1 MTNRILC
8 LFALFACACGD
19 ARVTSAPDI
28 YIEAPGAIE
37 FIEGSETNRETLTVE
52 NRGSSALQMRNFRL
66 ENLSGEGT
74 LSASFVGADVNIT
87 LNQGDSPDTAL
98 VELLED
104 EQLVLTVTY
113 SGSFSQSEIGRI
125 TLQTNDPDE
134 RNVTI
139 SIISGAGG
147 AEIRVNPSTLDFETV
162 EVGAERSKEVS
173 VRNTGLRPLEIT
185 GMSVEGSLDYKVT
198 QLSRPSL
205 EEGVEPTPFYERSD
219 GEMDF
224 PVSIGAGKNILV
236 TVTFAPTTTLTNV
249 TSELVIE
256 SNADNLQSNE
266 TGLSTVRVNLLANG
280 ARACLIASPQVLDF
294 GSAIRVDSQDVET
307 PNQRSIV
314 IESCGTAD
322 LRVDRI
328 ELETDNGV
336 FKLLELPDVE
346 TGDPIFR
353 LPGLDPSMP
362 APSRELKVGFWPTEL
377 TSYGNRLYIYS
388 NDLDSPEVVD
398 LFGRGVDNQCPVAL
412 TSEIEYNAKPLD
424 IIMLD
429 GSRSM
434 DAGGEV
440 VQWEWTVTERPQ
452 GSVSAPVESYTDPLR
467 PADGGPGDDT
477 STAEALFF
485 VDIAGRYT
493 LELKV
498 VDNLGQPSCDPP
510 AAIVTVTA
518 IPNKDLHIEL
528 TWQTPDDPDE
538 TDTTGTD
545 LDLHLRHEM
554 AVADGQNNWASAAGD
569 GGQYDCYY
577 LNKAP
582 NWGGAGVED
591 NPSLDIDDTNGAGP
605 ENVTMAGPEV
615 GVGYDIA
622 VLYFR
627 ARSTFGVAGANNLIE
642 HPSFATLRIFV
653 RGALIAEFVGD
664 LFEEQQLWHV
674 ARVNW
679 CENADALSC
688 PRIDI
693 IDRFYEPS
701 EYVWT
706 R

>member
-1 MTNRILC
+1 L
-8 LFALFACACGD
+8 L
-19 ARVTSAPDI
+19 PD
-28 YIEAPGAIE
+28 
-37 FIEGSETNRETLTVE
+37 ETVQLTV
-52 NRGSSALQMRNFRL
+52 NYTGNF
-66 ENLSGEGT
+66 
-74 LSASFVGADVNIT
+74 A
-87 LNQGDSPDTAL
+87 
-98 VELLED
+98 
-104 EQLVLTVTY
+104 
-113 SGSFSQSEIGRI
+113 QSELGRI

-139 SIISGAGG
+139 PIRSGAGG
-147 AEIRVNPSTLDFETV
+147 AEIRVTPSTLDFETV
-162 EVGAERSKEVS
+162 EVGAERSKELS
-173 VRNTGLRPLEIT
+173 VRNTGLRTLDIS
-185 GMSVEGSLDYKVT
+185 GMNVEGSLDYKVT
-198 QLSRPSL
+198 QISRPSA
-205 EEGVEPTPFYERSD
+205 EDGGTPTTLYELSD
-219 GEMDF
+219 GNIEYPIAVDA
-224 PVSIGAGKNILV
+224 GANLLV

-249 TSELVIE
+249 TSDLVIE
-256 SNADNLQSNE
+256 SNADNLQSDE

-280 ARACLIASPQVLDF
+280 ARACLIASPTVLDF
-294 GSAIRVDSQDVET
+294 GSAFRVESQDIET
-307 PNQRSIV
+307 PNQRTIV
-314 IESCGTAD
+314 LESCGTAD

-328 ELETDNGV
+328 ELETDDGV
-336 FKLLELPDVE
+336 YKVLELPEVE
-346 TGDPIFR
+346 AGDPIFR
-353 LPGLDPSMP
+353 LPGLEPNMP

-388 NDLDSPEVVD
+388 NDLDSPAVVD
-398 LFGRGVDNQCPVAL
+398 LFGRGTDNQCPVAL
-412 TSEIEYNAKPLD
+412 TDETEYNAKPLD
-424 IIMLD
+424 IISLD

-440 VQWEWTVTERPQ
+440 VQWEWTVTNRPQ

-467 PADGGPGDDT
+467 PADGGPADDT
-477 STAEALFF
+477 STPEALFF
-485 VDIAGRYT
+485 VDIAGQYT

-498 VDNLGQPSCDPP
+498 VDNLGTPSCDPP
-510 AAIVTVTA
+510 AAVVTITA

-528 TWQTPDDPDE
+528 TWQTPADPDE

-545 LDLHLRHEM
+545 LDLHLRHQM
-554 AVADGQNNWASAAGD
+554 AIADGQNNWASAAGD

-591 NPSLDIDDTNGAGP
+591 NPSLDIDDTNGSGP

-615 GVGYDIA
+615 GVGYDIG

-642 HPSFATLRIFV
+642 HPSFATVRIFV

-701 EYVWT
+701 EYNWT